1 MKPYE
6 LFIGLRYTRAKRR
19 NHFISFISLISMLGI
34 ALGVAALI
42 VVLSV
47 MNGFQDELRS
57 RILGVAA
64 HIEISGFDNTL
75 ADWQQVAAQ
84 SRKLKEVQATAPYV
98 VGQGLIAYDQAVQ
111 GALVRGILPDE
122 EDSVADIGRK
132 MRAGKLT
139 ALRPGEWGIVLG
151 AELARSLGVQMGD
164 KVTVI
169 TPQGQ
174 VTPAGMVP
182 RLKQFTVVGLF
193 QIGMYE
199 YDSGLALIAMQDAQ
213 KLFRTGD
220 KVSGLRLKID
230 DLYRAPHVSQQ
241 LTRTLTG
248 DYYIRDWTQSHSN
261 FFRAV
266 QMEKRVMFV
275 ILLLIVAVAAF
286 NIVSTLVMVVTD
298 KQADIA
304 ILRTLGA
311 SPLSIM
317 KIFMVQ
323 GAVIGVIGTA
333 LGLVSGVLLALN
345 IGTVVP
351 FIEHT
356 FGVQFLSADVY
367 QISELPSKLD
377 WHDVTVIGLVSLA
390 LSWLATI
397 YPSWRASRTNPAEA
411 LRYE

>member
-1 MKPYE
+1 
-6 LFIGLRYTRAKRR
+6 
-19 NHFISFISLISMLGI
+19 
-34 ALGVAALI
+34 
-42 VVLSV
+42 

-230 DLYRAPHVSQQ
+230 DLYRAPRVSQQ

-323 GAVIGVIGTA
+323 GAVIRVIGTA

>member
-1 MKPYE
+1 
-6 LFIGLRYTRAKRR
+6 
-19 NHFISFISLISMLGI
+19 
-34 ALGVAALI
+34 
-42 VVLSV
+42 
-47 MNGFQDELRS
+47 MNGFQDELRN

-75 ADWQQVAAQ
+75 ADWQSVATQ
-84 SRKLKEVQATAPYV
+84 SRKVPEVQATAPFV
-98 VGQGLIAYDQAVQ
+98 AGQGLLSYGEAVQ
-111 GALVRGILPDE
+111 GTMVRGIVPE
-122 EDSVADIGRK
+122 AEDGVADIGRK
-132 MRAGKLT
+132 MKLGKLST
-139 ALRPGEWGIVLG
+139 LRAGEWGIVLG
-151 AELARSLGVQMGD
+151 ADLARNLGVQMGD
-164 KVTVI
+164 KVTLI

-182 RLKQFTVVGLF
+182 RLKQFTVVGIF

-199 YDSGLALIAMQDAQ
+199 YDAGLALIAMPDAQ
-213 KLFRTGD
+213 KLFRMGD
-220 KVSGLRLKID
+220 SVSGVRLKIA
-230 DLYRAPHVSQQ
+230 DLYRAPEVAVALSK
-241 LTRTLTG
+241 TLIG

-311 SPLSIM
+311 SPMSIM

-323 GAVIGVIGTA
+323 GAVIGIVGTA
-333 LGLVSGVLLALN
+333 LGLIAGILLALN
-345 IGTVVP
+345 IGVVVP

-377 WHDVTVIGLVSLA
+377 WHDVSVIAVVSLA